1 MMGEQSGRIKDRA
14 REWHLTAS
22 LGVVL
27 SSTSPVAAT
36 HTENQELMGLSVSL
50 HDVELGT
57 GVHTPV
63 AFMSQPRGAWGSSA
77 LGCLPEGYGQLAEVS
92 IRQRSCCMKRNPGS
106 QYYSSAK
113 LPQGAGA

>member
-1 MMGEQSGRIKDRA
+1 MGEQSGRIKDRA
-14 REWHLTAS
+14 REWQFTAS

-36 HTENQELMGLSVSL
+36 HTESQKPMRLSVPL

-63 AFMSQPRGAWGSSA
+63 AFMGQPRVGWGSSA
-77 LGCLPEGYGQLAEVS
+77 LGCLPEGNGQLAEVS
-92 IRQRSCCMKRNPGS
+92 IRQRSCCMKRIPGS
-106 QYYSSAK
+106 QYYSLAK
-113 LPQGAGA
+113 LPQGDGA